1 MRIRSRWNAWTRVY
15 LTGAAIVSA
24 FGIALSGGAA
34 QAQSMESAASAV
46 ELPPAVRYDAVQ
58 PILREHCAACHN
70 EDQPRAD
77 LVLTSLDKILAGS
90 ASGPVVVPGQP
101 QASPLYLLTAHLE
114 SPRMPP
120 NKPRLS
126 PRELNKLSQWIE
138 TGLVLEAAPAGA
150 MPEATNVTPASEPNR
165 SDPLSLKPLRECVP
179 THRVRAIAIHPNA
192 PKMAIDGDEQVILWD
207 LESDSPEASTIE
219 SSGEEISQ
227 LQFNSDGSQLWIA
240 TGVPADYGQ
249 VHLWDVATSN
259 WKKTYG
265 SESDTIQALAIAPAH
280 DWLAI
285 GTSSKQLKLLEYP
298 AGPTAAPE
306 IALEKHTDWVT
317 ATAISPDGLLVASG
331 DRFGAVILWDPVE
344 RKEFA
349 TLRGHTRGITSIAW
363 AANGERLCTSSQD
376 GTLRWWD
383 LHRLE
388 SIRTWPAHEGG
399 VSAMVMAPSGY
410 LVTAGRDGAM
420 KCWSLNDVESGQP
433 TFLWQ
438 QNLGAPA
445 IALGLGNHGKSLAV
459 SNALGQIRVA
469 TWQPDTDMSR
479 LPGFRTLVLPTQPR
493 MRSLIAAAPKPP
505 NRALPESMAVESSSR
520 SERVASQPLP
530 TTSDSTSSATSVQKG
545 AAQEI
550 PAMLPTVT
558 VANRDLEEL
567 RQTLRVTQEALDRSY
582 ETTKQL
588 EEAVARLEAVLA
600 IQEARAKQA
609 ELDLRRSKT
618 LPKTP

>member
-1 MRIRSRWNAWTRVY
+1 
-15 LTGAAIVSA
+15 
-24 FGIALSGGAA
+24 
-34 QAQSMESAASAV
+34 MESAASAV
-46 ELPPAVRYDAVQ
+46 EPPSAVRYDAVQ

-150 MPEATNVTPASEPNR
+150 MPEASNVAPASEPTR
-165 SDPLSLKPLRECVP
+165 PTPLNLQPIRECVP
-179 THRVRAIAIHPNA
+179 THRVRTLAIHPKA

-207 LESDSPEASTIE
+207 LESDSPEATAIE
-219 SSGEEISQ
+219 TSGEEISQ
-227 LQFNSDGSQLWIA
+227 LQFSSDGSQLWIA

-249 VHLWDVATSN
+249 VHLWDVANAN
-259 WKKTYG
+259 WKKSYG
-265 SESDTIQALAIAPAH
+265 SESDTIQALAIGPAH

-285 GTSSKQLKLLEYP
+285 GTTSKQLKLLEYP
-298 AGPTAAPE
+298 SGPTAAPE

-349 TLRGHTRGITSIAW
+349 TLRGHTRGITSITW

-376 GTLRWWD
+376 GTVRWWD

-388 SIRTWPAHEGG
+388 CIRTWPAHEGG
-399 VSAMVMAPSGY
+399 VSAMVMASSGY
-410 LVTAGRDGAM
+410 IVTAGQDGAL
-420 KCWSLNDVESGQP
+420 KCWSLSDVESGQP
-433 TFLWQ
+433 NAIWQ

-445 IALGLGNHGKSLAV
+445 IALGLGNQGKSLAA
-459 SNALGQIRVA
+459 STALGEIRLA
-469 TWQPDTDMSR
+469 TWKPDSDMSR
-479 LPGFRTLVLPTQPR
+479 APEFRTLVLPTQPR
-493 MRSLIAAAPKPP
+493 MRTLIAAAPKPP
-505 NRALPESMAVESSSR
+505 NRTLPETMAVASASR
-520 SERVASQPLP
+520 VERIASQPLP
-530 TTSDSTSSATSVQKG
+530 TTIDSSSSATSVQKG
-545 AAQEI
+545 SAQEI
-550 PAMLPTVT
+550 PAMLPSVT

-567 RQTLRVTQEALDRSY
+567 RQTLQATQEALDRSY